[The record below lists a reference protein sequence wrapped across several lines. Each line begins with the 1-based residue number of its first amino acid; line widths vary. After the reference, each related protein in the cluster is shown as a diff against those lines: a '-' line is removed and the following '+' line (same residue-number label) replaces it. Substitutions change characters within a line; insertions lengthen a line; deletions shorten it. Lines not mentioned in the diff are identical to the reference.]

1 MEKIEIKASTVDKAV
16 EEGLKQLDINR
27 EDSEIEIVQEGGL
40 FSKAIIKIGKKESP
54 QDIVI
59 SFLNGLF
66 EQMSLRCYAD
76 CKVEN
81 EELKVNITGG
91 DSGIVIGYR
100 GEVLDAIQYLALIL
114 VNEKGH
120 KFIRVTINAE
130 NYREKREQT
139 LEALAGRLAYKA
151 YRTGK
156 KIELE
161 PMNPF
166 ERRIIHTAL
175 QDSKFA
181 TTESEGDDLSRHVVI
196 VPKEG
201 GVREG
206 YDRERGSYN
215 RDRGGYNRDN
225 RDRGGYNR
233 DNRGGYSRDRNNN
246 YNRDNR
252 ERGSYSRGASYNT
265 DSQPSESSDNSERTA
280 DINLKKNGPPK
291 FKSYGYP
298 KKRF

>member
-16 EEGLKQLDINR
+16 DEGLKQLDINR
-27 EDSEIEIVQEGGL
+27 EDAEIEIVQEGGL

-54 QDIVI
+54 QDTVI

-66 EQMSLRCYAD
+66 EHMSLRCYAE

-81 EELKVNITGG
+81 EELNVNITGS

-120 KFIRVTINAE
+120 NFIRVTINAE

-196 VPKEG
+196 NPKEG

-206 YDRERGSYN
+206 YERERGSYN
-215 RDRGGYNRDN
+215 RDRGGYNRDRGGYN

-233 DNRGGYSRDRNNN
+233 DRNSN

-252 ERGSYSRGASYNT
+252 DRGNYSRGSSYNT
-265 DSQPSESSDNSERTA
+265 ERQPTESADNAERTV

-298 KKRF
+298 KKKF